1 MTKTILITGATDGIG
16 LETAKLLRSEG
27 HNLLLHG
34 RSESKLAK
42 VSAEIEAMAGDGR
55 VATYLADL
63 SSIPATREL
72 AGEVLENEAELDVLI
87 NNAGVFGAPVERT
100 GDGLDLRFAVNTI
113 APYILAKSLGPLL
126 GSGGRVV
133 NLSSAAQAPVDLAAL
148 RGERRMSDN
157 EAYAQSKLALT
168 MWNAALAEE
177 QGSEAPIFIAVN
189 PASLLGSK
197 MVKEAYGM
205 AGKDLSIGAEILV
218 RAATDPAFAGANGRY
233 FDNDAGRF
241 ANPHPDA
248 MNPQK
253 NAALVAAIEGI
264 LSASVE

>member
-1 MTKTILITGATDGIG
+1 MTKTILVTGATDGIG

-27 HNLLLHG
+27 HDLLLHG
-34 RSESKLAK
+34 RSEGKLAK
-42 VSAEIEAMAGDGR
+42 VASEIKAMAGGGR

-63 SSIPATREL
+63 SSIRATREL
-72 AGEVLENEAELDVLI
+72 AREVLENEAVLDVLI
-87 NNAGVFGAPVERT
+87 NNAGVFGSPVERT
-100 GDGLDLRFAVNTI
+100 ADGLDLRFAVNTI
-113 APYILAKSLGPLL
+113 APYVLAKSLAPLL
-126 GSGGRVV
+126 GSDGRVV

-148 RGERRMSDN
+148 HGKRRMSDN
-157 EAYAQSKLALT
+157 EAYSQSKLALT
-168 MWNAALAEE
+168 MWNAALAEKYGKE
-177 QGSEAPIFIAVN
+177 GPVFIAVN

-205 AGKDLSIGAEILV
+205 AGKDLSIGAEILA
-218 RAATDPAFAGANGRY
+218 RAATDPAFSEANGRY

-253 NAALVAAIEGI
+253 NAALVAAIEDI